1 MRRLPKNL
9 AVERTRRPE
18 PPIASRDWFV
28 VDAAGQ
34 TLGRLATEVA
44 SRLRGKHKPEYTPHV
59 DTGDYIVIINAEQVR
74 VTGNKAQDKMYY
86 RHSGFPGGIKS
97 SNFEGLISKK
107 PEAPIEIAVKG
118 RRRFLVA
125 ATSVVGAA
133 GAVGAAVP
141 FVGSWFP
148 SAKAK
153 AAGAPVKV
161 NVSKIDPGQQM
172 IAEWRGQ
179 PVFIVRRTEE
189 ILGNLKKIEGQLS
202 DPDSKNSDQPAYVDK
217 EIRSIKPEILLLIGI
232 CTHLGCSPTFRPE
245 VAPADLGKDWVGGY
259 FCPCHGSHYDLA
271 GRVYNSATSLR
282 D

>member
-1 MRRLPKNL
+1 MSNDG
-9 AVERTRRPE
+9 V
-18 PPIASRDWFV
+18 
-28 VDAAGQ
+28 
-34 TLGRLATEVA
+34 
-44 SRLRGKHKPEYTPHV
+44 
-59 DTGDYIVIINAEQVR
+59 NA
-74 VTGNKAQDKMYY
+74 
-86 RHSGFPGGIKS
+86 
-97 SNFEGLISKK
+97 
-107 PEAPIEIAVKG
+107 G

-161 NVSKIDPGQQM
+161 NIAKVEPGQQM

-189 ILGNLKKIEGQLS
+189 ILGNLKKITGELS
-202 DPDSKNSDQPAYVDK
+202 DPESKASEQPDYVDPSN
-217 EIRSIKPEILLLIGI
+217 RSIKPEILVLVGL

-245 VAPADLGKDWVGGY
+245 VAPVDLGPKWVGGY

-271 GRVYNSATSLR
+271 GRVYKSQPAPLNLPVPPHSYESDDIIVVGVDQEKA
-282 D
+282 